1 MPNNFHV
8 DIISQDTSRIYMRLR
23 GEFDGSSAYQ
33 LVRKLNDQQKNI
45 KKITL
50 DTSAL
55 KTINS
60 FGLDLFLSNIKRLQN
75 QGVDIVFIGK
85 SKLAFEGGDLAN

>member
-1 MPNNFHV
+1 MPNSFQV
-8 DIISQDTSRIYMRLR
+8 DVIHQDSSRMYLRLR

-33 LVRKLNDQQKNI
+33 LLRMINDERNSFR
-45 KKITL
+45 KITL

-55 KTINS
+55 RNIHP

-75 QGVDIVFIGK
+75 QGVEVVFIGK
-85 SKLAFEGGDLAN
+85 AKLSFEGDDVSN